1 MNASQR
7 RKSKREF
14 PYLIELFPGINK
26 HYYEYDANVEEAR
39 KWCSRYCCSTYKVST
54 YWDHAKFKF
63 STEKDAVIFALKW
76 I

>member
-14 PYLIELFPGINK
+14 PHIIKLFPGNGWRYFD
-26 HYYEYDANVEEAR
+26 HDYNVEEAR
-39 KWCSRYCCSTYKVST
+39 KWCHRYCCSNYKVAT
-54 YWDHAKFKF
+54 YWDHARFKF
-63 STEKDAVIFALKW
+63 ATEKDAVIFALKW